1 MGAAKANNSK
11 DTYLATAVTFIVI
24 GALFLIDKLIHFSS
38 IGLPWVMNKDNMLLY
53 ASICF
58 LIFKRDK
65 SIGFVLLG
73 LWLVMNIGLVMSLLG
88 SLSGYLLPLT
98 LLIIGIVL
106 FWLQNDKR
114 IMKRSIEDTPIVF
127 IGAGNLATNLA
138 KALYRKGFRIVQVYS
153 RTMES
158 ARTLAEKVEA
168 EYTTDLQAVSKD
180 AKLYIVSLKD
190 DALVDLLPQIT
201 EGKQA
206 SLLVHTAGSIPMSVW
221 EGHAERYGVFY
232 PMQTFSKQ
240 REVKFQEVPFF
251 VEAKRPEDVELLKAV
266 AATLSEKVYE
276 ASSEQRKS
284 LHLAAV
290 FICNFT
296 NHMYA
301 LAADLLEK
309 YNLPFDVMLPLIDE
323 TARKVHELAPR
334 DAQTG
339 PAVRYD
345 ENVMSNH
352 LAMLVDSPA
361 LQEIY
366 KLMSKSIHEHHQL

>member
-1 MGAAKANNSK
+1 M
-11 DTYLATAVTFIVI
+11 
-24 GALFLIDKLIHFSS
+24 
-38 IGLPWVMNKDNMLLY
+38 
-53 ASICF
+53 
-58 LIFKRDK
+58 R
-65 SIGFVLLG
+65 
-73 LWLVMNIGLVMSLLG
+73 
-88 SLSGYLLPLT
+88 
-98 LLIIGIVL
+98 
-106 FWLQNDKR
+106 
-114 IMKRSIEDTPIVF
+114 RSIEDTSIVF

-138 KALYRKGFRIVQVYS
+138 KALYDNGFRIIQVYS
-153 RTMES
+153 RTEES
-158 ARTLAEKVEA
+158 ARALAQVVEA
-168 EYTTDLQAVSKD
+168 TYTTDLSSVVTD
-180 AKLYIVSLKD
+180 AQLYIVSLKD
-190 DALVDLLPQIT
+190 AAFVQLLPEIVA
-201 EGKQA
+201 GKENA
-206 SLLVHTAGSIPMSVW
+206 LWVHTAGSIPMDVW
-221 EGHAERYGVFY
+221 ADKVNRYGVLY

-240 REVKFQEVPFF
+240 RVVDFQHIPIF
-251 VEAKRPEDVELLKAV
+251 VESNSEADTRFLKAV
-266 AATLSEKVYE
+266 ASVLSKQVYE
-276 ASSEQRKS
+276 ATSEQRKN

-290 FICNFT
+290 FTCNFT

>member
-1 MGAAKANNSK
+1 
-11 DTYLATAVTFIVI
+11 
-24 GALFLIDKLIHFSS
+24 
-38 IGLPWVMNKDNMLLY
+38 MN
-53 ASICF
+53 
-58 LIFKRDK
+58 
-65 SIGFVLLG
+65 
-73 LWLVMNIGLVMSLLG
+73 
-88 SLSGYLLPLT
+88 
-98 LLIIGIVL
+98 
-106 FWLQNDKR
+106 
-114 IMKRSIEDTPIVF
+114 RSIEDTPIVF
-127 IGAGNLATNLA
+127 VGAGNLATNLA
-138 KALYRKGFRIVQVYS
+138 KALYRKGFRIVQIFS
-153 RTMES
+153 RTEES
-158 ARTLAEKVEA
+158 ARNLALQVEA
-168 EYTTDLQAVSKD
+168 DYTTDLKELTGD

-190 DALVDLLPQIT
+190 AAFVELLPQIA
-201 EGKQA
+201 EGKEHA
-206 SLLVHTAGSIPMSVW
+206 LLVHTAGSIPMSVW
-221 EGHAERYGVFY
+221 EGHTQRYGVFY

-240 REVKFQEVPFF
+240 REVKFDEIPFF
-251 VEAKRPEDVELLKAV
+251 IEAKTAEDVALLKAI
-266 AATLSEKVYE
+266 AATLSDHVYE

-309 YNLPFDVMLPLIDE
+309 YQLPFNVMLPLIDE

-345 ENVMSNH
+345 KNVIENH
-352 LAMLVDSPA
+352 LAMLADLPA